1 MIIGYIKKKKTTF
14 QREGSTHQPLKS
26 TEMLQIPLPTEKF
39 RGPQPMIFIIIPTF
53 KRKVL
58 SKKSTFKKKKKENV
72 LHSTQISYTHNMVT
86 FSKQISVIALSTIAT
101 SVSKT
106 SAPILNKQ
114 NTAQRCESGE
124 SQRNALLAY
133 YTSQY

>member
-1 MIIGYIKKKKTTF
+1 
-14 QREGSTHQPLKS
+14 
-26 TEMLQIPLPTEKF
+26 
-39 RGPQPMIFIIIPTF
+39 MIFIIIPTF

-58 SKKSTFKKKKKENV
+58 SKKSTFKKKENV

-114 NTAQRCESGE
+114 NTA
-124 SQRNALLAY
+124 
-133 YTSQY
+133 